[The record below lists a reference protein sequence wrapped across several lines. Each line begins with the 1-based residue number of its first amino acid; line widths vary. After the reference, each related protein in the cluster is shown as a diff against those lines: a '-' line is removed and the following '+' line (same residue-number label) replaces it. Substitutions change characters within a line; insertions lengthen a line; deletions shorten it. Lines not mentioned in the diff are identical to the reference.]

1 MKNKAYSL
9 IIVLA
14 LIASAGL
21 ACSQTDYGESDTGFA
36 SVDFTEKTIETGKQ
50 YSFSTPAES
59 CGPDAGCAAVLWQ
72 GTLDDETYLA
82 IAVNDSHDDKNF
94 YLKIYFPYT
103 SSFEAGNPVNII
115 REYNDY
121 TIKVYTNNKIYST
134 PENGS
139 TGQLD
144 ITVTR
149 DASNDNKYT
158 VLFNKSITL
167 TDPESLTVASN
178 GDKIIAQKY

>member
-82 IAVNDSHDDKNF
+82 IAVNDSHDNKNF

-103 SSFEAGNPVNII
+103 GSFTETVPTDITKNST
-115 REYNDY
+115 EYTVKLY
-121 TIKVYTNNKIYST
+121 TGGIIYSDPT
-134 PENGS
+134 S
-139 TGQLD
+139 TLD

-149 DASNDNKYT
+149 NSDTRYT
-158 VLFNKSITL
+158 VQFNSSIDLTSPGSITL
-167 TDPESLTVASN
+167 TPTGTIV
-178 GDKIIAQKY
+178 AQKY